1 MSSPETTADETSL
14 PAAPSSADAAT
25 ETRRIVYNDSIARW
39 FIGASVVWG
48 LVGMLVGALA
58 ALQLAFWQANL
69 PPYLSFGRIRPLHT
83 NAVIFAF
90 VGNMVFAGIYYS
102 TQRLVKARLPSDLL
116 AKIHFWGWQ
125 LIIVAAA
132 ITLPLGYTQ
141 GKEYAELEWPIDLA
155 IAVVWV
161 IFAIEFFWT
170 LARRA
175 EKHLYVAIWFYI
187 ATIITVAVLHIVNS
201 LSVPVLGAGLKSYSM
216 FGGAK
221 DALIQWWYGH
231 NAVAFVLTTP
241 ILGIMYYFL
250 PKAAERPVYSYRLS
264 VVHFWSLIFVYIW
277 AGPHHLLNTALPD
290 WAQTLGMVFSVMLWA
305 PSWGGMRNGLLTL
318 KGAWNKVRTD
328 PVLKFFAAGVTFYG
342 MATFEGPLLSFKS
355 VNGLAHYTDWIIGHV
370 HAGALGWNGFM
381 AAGMFY
387 WMVPRLF
394 GTKLHSTK
402 LADTHFWIGTFG
414 ILLYVV
420 SMWVSGI
427 TQGLM
432 WRAVDA
438 QGALVY
444 PNFVE
449 TVNAIR
455 PMYWMRLVGGT
466 MYLVGM
472 VMMAYNLWRTA
483 RAGKAVDGE
492 AVVVVPRVEV
502 VEPRWPEILMG
513 KPVILVTVIA
523 VTAATMAVVNNE
535 ASIALAAIL
544 VMVAVLGTVALHLA
558 ADHSRPS
565 WHRLLE
571 GRALMFTSFAIIAVL
586 AGGVAELVPSLLAT
600 PPQDAIAAQAKPYRP
615 LELEGR
621 DVYVRE
627 GCYVCHSQMI
637 RTLAFEAKRY
647 GEPSTM
653 AESIYDHPF
662 QWGSKRTGPDLARE
676 GGKYPDL
683 WHYRHMIDPREVS
696 PGSIMPPF
704 AFLAAAKVDASGTAG
719 KMRALR
725 SIGVPYEA
733 AEIGSAATD
742 EAAQG
747 QEIADAL
754 RKDGAD
760 ADPRSELVAL
770 IAYLQR
776 LGVHPQPVPAP
787 GPAQLSLAH

>member
-1 MSSPETTADETSL
+1 MTTALTDEGNSPTGEVSGN
-14 PAAPSSADAAT
+14 T
-25 ETRRIVYNDSIARW
+25 ETRRIVYNDWISRW
-39 FIGASVVWG
+39 FVGASVVWG
-48 LVGMLVGALA
+48 IVGMLVGAIV

-69 PPYLSFGRIRPLHT
+69 PPLLTFGRLRPLHT

-116 AKIHFWGWQ
+116 AKIHFFGWQ

-132 ITLPLGYTQ
+132 ITLPLGLTQ
-141 GKEYAELEWPIDLA
+141 GKEYAELEWPIDIA
-155 IAVVWV
+155 IALVWV
-161 IFAIEFFWT
+161 VFAIQFFWT
-170 LARRA
+170 LANRA

-201 LSVPVLGAGLKSYSM
+201 LAVPVFVGLKSYSM

-221 DALIQWWYGH
+221 DALVQWWYGH
-231 NAVAFVLTTP
+231 NAVAFFLTTP
-241 ILGIMYYFL
+241 VLGIMYYFL
-250 PKAAERPVYSYRLS
+250 PKAADRPVYSYRLS
-264 VVHFWSLIFVYIW
+264 VIHFWSLIFVYIW

-305 PSWGGMRNGLLTL
+305 PSWGGMLNGLMTL

-328 PVLKFFAAGVTFYG
+328 PVLKFLAAGVTFYG
-342 MATFEGPLLSFKS
+342 MSTFEGPLLSIKS

-387 WMVPRLF
+387 WMVPRLY

-455 PMYWMRLVGGT
+455 PMYWMRLIGGL

-472 VMMAYNLWRTA
+472 VMMGYNLLRTA

-492 AVVVVPRVEV
+492 ATVVVPRSEPAESTWVEV
-502 VEPRWPEILMG
+502 LTG
-513 KPVILVTVIA
+513 KPVFLVTVVSV
-523 VTAATMAVVNNE
+523 VTGTMAVVNNE
-535 ASIALAAIL
+535 ASILLAGVAITVAIL
-544 VMVAVLGTVALHLA
+544 GTIALSLA
-558 ADHSRPS
+558 ADRTRPS

-571 GRALMFTSFAIIAVL
+571 GRALMFTAFAVIAVL
-586 AGGVAELVPSLLAT
+586 VGGVAELVPTLLAT
-600 PPQDAIAAQAKPYRP
+600 PPQDATAQTPYKP

-621 DVYVRE
+621 DIYVRE
-627 GCYVCHSQMI
+627 GCYTCHSQMI
-637 RTLAFEAKRY
+637 RTFSWEAKRY
-647 GEPSTM
+647 GEASTM
-653 AESIYDHPF
+653 SESTYDHPF
-662 QWGSKRTGPDLARE
+662 QWGSKRNGPDLARE
-676 GGKYPDL
+676 GGKYPSL
-683 WHYRHMIDPREVS
+683 WHYRHMIDPREIS

-704 AFLAAAKVDASGTAG
+704 PALLNDKVDSSNTSA

-725 SIGVPYEA
+725 SIGVPYESKD
-733 AEIGSAATD
+733 IDSAQAD
-742 EAAQG
+742 ETAQAS
-747 QEIADAL
+747 QIADEL
-754 RKDGAD
+754 RKDGAN
-760 ADPRSELVAL
+760 ADPDSEIVAL

-776 LGVHPQPVPAP
+776 LGVHPQPASN
-787 GPAQLSLAH
+787 GPAVSMAK